1 MTDSPSCAAVS
12 SAWATACVVARLFA
26 RDPFGTGIHVRA
38 SAGPVRDR
46 FLGMLRAM
54 MPVEAP
60 WRRCPATIADDR
72 LLGGLDL
79 GATLATGRAA
89 VSRGLLAE
97 ADGGI
102 VVITSAERLPAGM
115 AARLGATLDLA
126 EVVAERDGFTIR
138 HPARIGLVLLDEGT
152 EEGLPAALRDRL
164 AFRIDLDGVRLSET
178 TAVAVAAGSHPGPVS
193 ADVEAMEALC
203 ATAEALGIGSAR
215 AEVLALRA
223 ARAAAALDWRDAVT
237 EADAT
242 LAAQLVL
249 AHRATRLPQS
259 AEQAPDQ
266 PAEDDQPEAPEAQ
279 TETGTADGTNDE
291 DAEPP
296 PMDET
301 MADAVLEAAVASLPP
316 DLLAQLAAS
325 GGSDR
330 QAGRQAGRQ
339 VGRVPGKPSGTR
351 RGRPIASRPGRPGG
365 GLRLDVIETLRA
377 AAPWQRLR
385 RHATGGRV
393 AFRAS
398 DLHVRRHKSQPR
410 ATTVF
415 VVDASGS
422 AALNRL
428 AEAKGA
434 VELMLGECYIR
445 RDQVALFAFRGTVA
459 ELLLPPTG
467 ALARARRC
475 LGALPGGGG
484 TPLAAGLQA
493 ASNLA
498 EALRRQ
504 GETPKLVI
512 LTDGRANVALD
523 GVMDRSRAMADAERV
538 ARNIRAGGLPALV
551 IDISPR
557 PQQEAARIAAA
568 RGARC
573 LALPRADAAA
583 LSRAVRA
590 AA

>member
-1 MTDSPSCAAVS
+1 MSDSPPTA
-12 SAWATACVVARLFA
+12 SAWTTACVVARLFA
-26 RDPFGTGIHVRA
+26 RDPVGTGIHVKA

-54 MPVEAP
+54 TPVGAP
-60 WRRCPATIADDR
+60 WRLCPATIADDR

-79 GATLATGRAA
+79 AASLASGQALVA
-89 VSRGLLAE
+89 RGLLAE
-97 ADGGI
+97 TDGGI
-102 VVITSAERLPAGM
+102 VVIGSAERLTAGT
-115 AARLGATLDLA
+115 AARLAAALDQS

-138 HPARIGLVLLDEGT
+138 HPARLGLVLLDEGM
-152 EEGLPAALRDRL
+152 EEDLPPGLADRM
-164 AFRIDLDGVRLSET
+164 AFRIALDGVRLSET
-178 TAVAVAAGSHPGPVS
+178 TAIPAGETRAHSGPVV
-193 ADVEAMEALC
+193 ADAAMVEALC

-215 AEVLALRA
+215 AEWLALRV
-223 ARAAAALDWRDAVT
+223 ARTAAALDGRGAVT

-249 AHRATRLPQS
+249 AHRATRMPQS
-259 AEQAPDQ
+259 AEES
-266 PAEDDQPEAPEAQ
+266 AEDCGEEPEPEAPDMDD
-279 TETGTADGTNDE
+279 ADGADDE
-291 DAEPP
+291 EAEAPP
-296 PMDET
+296 LAE
-301 MADAVLEAAVASLPP
+301 ALAEAVLEAAVASLPP

-325 GGSDR
+325 GASGRQGAR
-330 QAGRQAGRQ
+330 QAGRVAA
-339 VGRVPGKPSGTR
+339 KPSGAR
-351 RGRPIASRPGRPGG
+351 RGRPIASRPGRPGC
-365 GLRLDVIETLRA
+365 GLRLDVVETLRA

-385 RHATGGRV
+385 RQGAGGRV
-393 AFRAS
+393 AFRAA
-398 DLHVRRHKSQPR
+398 DLHVRRYKAEPR

-434 VELMLGECYIR
+434 VELMLGECYLR
-445 RDQVALFAFRGTVA
+445 RDQVALLAFRGTGA

-475 LGALPGGGG
+475 LGGLPGGGG
-484 TPLAAGLQA
+484 TPLAAGIEA
-493 ASNLA
+493 AHTLTQT
-498 EALRRQ
+498 LRRQ
-504 GETPKLVI
+504 GETPKLVV

-523 GVMDRSRAMADAERV
+523 GAMDRSRAMADAERV
-538 ARNIRAGGLPALV
+538 ARLLRATGVPALV

-557 PQQEAARIAAA
+557 PQPEAARIAAA
-568 RGARC
+568 MGARL

>member
-1 MTDSPSCAAVS
+1 MSASPSTV
-12 SAWATACVVARLFA
+12 SAWAFACVVARVFA
-26 RDPFGTGIHVRA
+26 RDPFGTGIHVKA
-38 SAGPVRDR
+38 AAGPVRDR
-46 FLGMLRAM
+46 FLGMLRTM

-72 LLGGLDL
+72 LLGGIDL
-79 GATLATGRAA
+79 GATLASGRAVMA
-89 VSRGLLAE
+89 RGLLAE

-102 VVITSAERLPAGM
+102 VVIGSAERLAAGM
-115 AARLGATLDLA
+115 AARLGAALDLG
-126 EVVAERDGFTIR
+126 EVVAERDGFAIR
-138 HPARIGLVLLDEGT
+138 HAARVGLVLLDEGT
-152 EEGLPAALRDRL
+152 EEDLAPGLRDRL

-178 TAVAVAAGSHPGPVS
+178 TAIAAETTAPHGSTLAE
-193 ADVEAMEALC
+193 ADASVIEALC
-203 ATAEALGIGSAR
+203 ATAHALGIGSAR
-215 AEVLALRA
+215 AERLALRA
-223 ARAAAALDWRDAVT
+223 ARAAAALGGRSVVT

-259 AEQAPDQ
+259 AEQPADDAPPDQ
-266 PAEDDQPEAPEAQ
+266 PER
-279 TETGTADGTNDE
+279 ETDHADGPDDDE
-291 DAEPP
+291 HAEPT

-301 MADAVLEAAVASLPP
+301 LAEAVLEAAVASLPP
-316 DLLAQLAAS
+316 GLLAQLAARA
-325 GGSDR
+325 GADR
-330 QAGRQAGRQ
+330 QADRQGGRQSGP
-339 VGRVPGKPSGTR
+339 VGAKPSGTR
-351 RGRPIASRPGRPGG
+351 RGRPIPSRPGRPGG
-365 GLRLDVIETLRA
+365 GLRLDVVETLRA

-385 RHATGGRV
+385 RHGANGRV

-398 DLHVRRHKSQPR
+398 DLHVRRFKFQPR

-434 VELMLGECYIR
+434 VELMLAECYIR
-445 RDQVALFAFRGTVA
+445 RDQVALLAFRGTKA

-484 TPLAAGLQA
+484 TPLAAGMQA
-493 ASNLA
+493 ACALA
-498 EALRRQ
+498 ETLRRQ
-504 GETPKLVI
+504 GETPRLVM

-523 GVMDRSRAMADAERV
+523 EALDRSRAMADAERV
-538 ARNIRAGGLPALV
+538 ARHLRATGLPALV

-557 PQQEAARIAAA
+557 PQPEAGRIAAA
-568 RGARC
+568 MGARL

-583 LSRAVRA
+583 LTRAVRA